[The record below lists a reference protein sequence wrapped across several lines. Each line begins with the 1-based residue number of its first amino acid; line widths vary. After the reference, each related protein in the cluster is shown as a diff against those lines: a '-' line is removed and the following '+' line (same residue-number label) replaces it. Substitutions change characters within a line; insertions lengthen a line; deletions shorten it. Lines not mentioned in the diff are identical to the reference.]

1 MAETKDDASLA
12 VQQNAAAIPSAPSSV
27 VTSSVEKCVDV
38 NGMLLSLLCHLT
50 STIYANRNSIQ
61 KEPKTPVTH
70 DTDHPLQRSTVHD
83 DTDIDIIWH
92 NLHAD
97 SDFTIF
103 RKKSDGPMERILVDF
118 ARVVDA
124 GVFEEVVSVAASKYL
139 LIVTVVCSKG
149 WDEVSEFVG
158 AVL

>member
-1 MAETKDDASLA
+1 MHFSSSIFTALTLFSSFTLTALA
-12 VQQNAAAIPSAPSSV
+12 APTEDITTSPVDKEPLAKYRIVCNDGNQRRCEPGGAA
-27 VTSSVEKCVDV
+27 KCRCDSI
-38 NGMLLSLLCHLT
+38 GTFICSDKQCRKMCGCQ
-50 STIYANRNSIQ
+50 RNSIQ

-124 GVFEEVVSVAASKYL
+124 GVFEEV
-139 LIVTVVCSKG
+139 
-149 WDEVSEFVG
+149 
-158 AVL
+158 